1 MALLSVAIVCFVLMF
16 APPLCGA
23 AAQASDATSAPN
35 QTPNQ
40 NQLNTQVQGTLAA
53 STAPV
58 VPTPAEMRDMAASQL
73 EEIGDQLREARDY
86 RSAVTCYREAIRKV
100 GSAVYYNKIAISEL
114 MLQHP
119 VEAEKAAKKAVHKNR
134 FMSEAWNNLGV
145 SYYVLR
151 QYNSAIRGYQRA
163 ISINPH
169 SASFHGNLAAA
180 FVDSQQFERGMAE
193 YRKAFEIDPLF
204 FEHRS
209 PNGVSGRLPS
219 PEDRAQFAF
228 IMARLF
234 AGKGD
239 MDRALHFLR
248 AAIEDGYPKIDE
260 VYRDQEFASVRKDE
274 RFRTLMKDRPAAVR

>member
-16 APPLCGA
+16 APLC
-23 AAQASDATSAPN
+23 AAQASDATYA
-35 QTPNQ
+35 PNQ
-40 NQLNTQVQGTLAA
+40 NQLNTQVQRTPAA

-73 EEIGDQLREARDY
+73 EAVGDQLREARDY
-86 RSAVTCYREAIRKV
+86 RSAVACYREAVRKV
-100 GSAVYYNKIAISEL
+100 ASAVYYNKIAISEL

-119 VEAEKAAKKAVHKNR
+119 AEAEKAAKKAVHKNR
-134 FMSEAWNNLGV
+134 FMAEAWNNLGV
-145 SYYVLR
+145 SYYVLK

-169 SASFHGNLAAA
+169 SASFHSNLAAA

-209 PNGVSGRLPS
+209 PNGVSGHLLS

-260 VYRDQEFASVRKDE
+260 VYRDKEFASVRKDE